1 MKDGINV
8 MEDVLIERTDG
19 TEEVLKER
27 NMFGKG
33 LWDKDQFSLMEQV
46 RSMSDCKIRYVA
58 KKYIGWVEEYAEIYY
73 SAIDSEALMKIVRS
87 LVLCK
92 LQHVYI
98 SAGYIK
104 VYFDDITMMV
114 IHW

>member
-8 MEDVLIERTDG
+8 MEGVLIGRTDG

-46 RSMSDCKIRYVA
+46 RSMSDCKIRYVV
-58 KKYIGWVEEYAEIYY
+58 KEYYVEIYY

-92 LQHVYI
+92 LQHIYI